1 MGCSKVSLSKR
12 KFTGKKEEGLPPFYL
27 RSPCDTRH
35 VCTVTGSLFSLR
47 SASSIFFVDRAR
59 WHTFP
64 NSDATQSAEEKFAE
78 ARSNSVSSNAGRAPN
93 LPLNASEADG
103 VFAHLFG
110 SAIPD
115 VLEWKYT
122 GNCFHPTQKPVS
134 VLTPLVESFLNPG
147 DVVLDPFC
155 GSGSTL
161 LAARELN
168 CRFLGIELSK
178 QYFDLAEQRL
188 R

>member
-1 MGCSKVSLSKR
+1 MGCSKVSLPKR
-12 KFTGKKEEGLPPFYL
+12 KFTGKTEQGLPPFYL
-27 RSPCDTRH
+27 RSPCDTRACVH
-35 VCTVTGSLFSLR
+35 SDRLFVFVAKR
-47 SASSIFFVDRAR
+47 KFDFFVDRAS
-59 WHTFP
+59 WHKFP

-78 ARSNSVSSNAGRAPN
+78 ARSNSVSSNAGRAPS

-161 LAARELN
+161 PAARELN

>member
-1 MGCSKVSLSKR
+1 MECSKVSLSKR
-12 KFTGKKEEGLPPFYL
+12 KFTGKTEEGLPPFYL

-47 SASSIFFVDRAR
+47 SASSIFFVDRAS

-103 VFAHLFG
+103 VFRTF
-110 SAIPD
+110 SAPRSPTF
-115 VLEWKYT
+115 WN
-122 GNCFHPTQKPVS
+122 GN
-134 VLTPLVESFLNPG
+134 TPATVF
-147 DVVLDPFC
+147 
-155 GSGSTL
+155 
-161 LAARELN
+161 
-168 CRFLGIELSK
+168 I
-178 QYFDLAEQRL
+178 RL
-188 R
+188 RSRSAS

>member
-1 MGCSKVSLSKR
+1 M
-12 KFTGKKEEGLPPFYL
+12 
-27 RSPCDTRH
+27 
-35 VCTVTGSLFSLR
+35 
-47 SASSIFFVDRAR
+47 
-59 WHTFP
+59 
-64 NSDATQSAEEKFAE
+64 
-78 ARSNSVSSNAGRAPN
+78 
-93 LPLNASEADG
+93 G
-103 VFAHLFG
+103 VFVHLFG

-134 VLTPLVESFLNPG
+134 VLKPLVESFLNPG

-168 CRFLGIELSK
+168 CRFLDIELSK